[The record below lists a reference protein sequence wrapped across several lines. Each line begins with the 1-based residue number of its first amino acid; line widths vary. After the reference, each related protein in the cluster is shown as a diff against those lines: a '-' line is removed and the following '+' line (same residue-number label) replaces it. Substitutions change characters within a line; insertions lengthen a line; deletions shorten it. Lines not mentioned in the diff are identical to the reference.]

1 MVNKG
6 KGYREVRT
14 MIITIT
20 NNRGGVG
27 KSTTAQT
34 LAIGLAQKH
43 KKVLLIDLDPQCNTS
58 GTFKVDKAPN
68 NIYKVLKNE
77 CDIQDAIYSNN
88 LIDLISSSID
98 LSRADDEFK
107 RDAYF
112 YKMHKLIK
120 EQLDKIKN
128 NYDFIIIDTAPNLS
142 LMTTN
147 AIYSSDYVLIP
158 MLADIYSI
166 QGLSVINKQIEDIR
180 QGTDNKKVSII
191 GLLLTHYKA
200 QTLLNQGLK
209 DTLIDIS
216 QKINTKIYKN
226 TIRDSII
233 FSDSQATNNVCLLKY
248 PTHNATN
255 DYLGFINEFL
265 KDMEV

>member
-1 MVNKG
+1 
-6 KGYREVRT
+6 

-43 KKVLLIDLDPQCNTS
+43 KRVLLIDLDPQCNTS

-77 CDIQDAIYSNN
+77 CDIRDAIYSNN
-88 LIDLISSSID
+88 VIDLISGSLE

-120 EQLDKIKN
+120 EQLDKVKN

-166 QGLSVINKQIEDIR
+166 QGLSVINKQIQDIR
-180 QGTDNKKVSII
+180 EGTDNKKVSII

-200 QTLLNQGLK
+200 QTLLNKGLK
-209 DTLIDIS
+209 DMLNDIA

-248 PTHNATN
+248 PTHNATG

-265 KDMEV
+265 KDMEVNKK

>member
-1 MVNKG
+1 MV
-6 KGYREVRT
+6 
-14 MIITIT
+14 ITIT

-34 LAIGLAQKH
+34 LAIGLYQNN

-58 GTFKVDKAPN
+58 GTFKVEKAPN
-68 NIYKVLKNE
+68 NIYRAIKGE
-77 CDIQDAIYSNN
+77 CDIKDAIYKTNY
-88 LIDLISSSID
+88 IDIISSSLD
-98 LSRADDEFK
+98 LSRAEDEFK
-107 RDAYF
+107 QGVYQ

-120 EQLDKIKN
+120 EQIDKIKN
-128 NYDFIIIDTAPNLS
+128 DYDYIIIDTAPNLS

-166 QGLSVINKQIEDIR
+166 QGLDIINRQIQDIKE
-180 QGTDNKKVSII
+180 GTDNKRVKIS

-209 DTLIDIS
+209 DALNEIAERID
-216 QKINTKIYKN
+216 TKVYKN
-226 TIRDSII
+226 VIRDSII
-233 FSDSQATNNVCLLKY
+233 FSDSQATNSVCLLKY
-248 PTHNATN
+248 PSHNATL
-255 DYLGFINEFL
+255 DYVGFIKEFL
-265 KDMEV
+265 KDMEDNKNE

>member
-1 MVNKG
+1 
-6 KGYREVRT
+6 

-34 LAIGLAQKH
+34 LAIGLAQKN

-58 GTFKVDKAPN
+58 GTFKVNTAPN
-68 NIYKVLKNE
+68 NIYRVLKNE
-77 CDIQDAIYSNN
+77 CDIQDAIYTNN

-112 YKMHKLIK
+112 YKMHKLLK

-166 QGLSVINKQIEDIR
+166 QGLSVINKQIEDIKE
-180 QGTDNKKVSII
+180 GTDNKNVSII

-209 DTLIDIS
+209 DTLKEIS

-248 PTHNATN
+248 PSHNATA
-255 DYLGFINEFL
+255 DYIGFINEFL
-265 KDMEV
+265 KDMEVNKKWVII

>member
-1 MVNKG
+1 
-6 KGYREVRT
+6 

-43 KKVLLIDLDPQCNTS
+43 KKVLLIDIDPQCNTS

-112 YKMHKLIK
+112 YKMHKLLK

-166 QGLSVINKQIEDIR
+166 QGLSVINKQIQDIKE
-180 QGTDNKKVSII
+180 GTDNKKVSII

-209 DTLIDIS
+209 DMLNDIA

-248 PTHNATN
+248 PTHNATG

-265 KDMEV
+265 KDMEVNKKWVKET

>member
-1 MVNKG
+1 
-6 KGYREVRT
+6 

-77 CDIQDAIYSNN
+77 CDIRDAIYSNN
-88 LIDLISSSID
+88 VIDLISGSLE

-166 QGLSVINKQIEDIR
+166 QGLSVINKQIQDIKE
-180 QGTDNKKVSII
+180 GTDNKKVSII

-209 DTLIDIS
+209 DTLIEIS
-216 QKINTKIYKN
+216 KKINTKIYKN

-248 PTHNATN
+248 PTHNATG
-255 DYLGFINEFL
+255 DYLGFIDEFL
-265 KDMEV
+265 KDMEVNKKWVKET

>member
-1 MVNKG
+1 
-6 KGYREVRT
+6 

-34 LAIGLAQKH
+34 LSIGLAQKG

-68 NIYKVLKNE
+68 NIYRVLRGE
-77 CDIQDAIYSNN
+77 CDIQDAIYSNKY
-88 LIDLISSSID
+88 IDLISSSLD

-107 RDAYF
+107 RDAYI
-112 YKMHKLIK
+112 YKMHKLLK

-147 AIYSSDYVLIP
+147 AIYSSNYVLIP

-166 QGLSVINKQIEDIR
+166 QGLSVIDKQIQYIR
-180 QGTDNKKVSII
+180 EGTDNKEVKIS

-209 DTLIDIS
+209 DTLDEIS

-248 PTHNATN
+248 PNHNATL
-255 DYLGFINEFL
+255 DYQGFISEFL
-265 KDMEV
+265 KDMEGKKSE

>member
-1 MVNKG
+1 
-6 KGYREVRT
+6 

-43 KKVLLIDLDPQCNTS
+43 KKVLLIDIDPQCNTS

-112 YKMHKLIK
+112 YKMHKLLK

-166 QGLSVINKQIEDIR
+166 QGLSVINKQIQDIKE
-180 QGTDNKKVSII
+180 GTDNKKVSII

-209 DTLIDIS
+209 DTLIEIS

-233 FSDSQATNNVCLLKY
+233 FSDSQATNNVCLIKY
-248 PTHNATN
+248 PTHNATL
-255 DYLGFINEFL
+255 DYLGFIDEFI
-265 KDMEV
+265 KDTKK

>member
-1 MVNKG
+1 
-6 KGYREVRT
+6 

-77 CDIQDAIYSNN
+77 CDIRDAIYSNN
-88 LIDLISSSID
+88 VIDLISGSLE

-166 QGLSVINKQIEDIR
+166 QGLSVINKQIQDIKE
-180 QGTDNKKVSII
+180 GTDNKKVSII

-209 DTLIDIS
+209 DTLIEIS
-216 QKINTKIYKN
+216 KKINTKIYKN

-248 PTHNATN
+248 PTHNATG
-255 DYLGFINEFL
+255 DYLGFIDEFL
-265 KDMEV
+265 KDMEVNKK

>member
-1 MVNKG
+1 
-6 KGYREVRT
+6 

-77 CDIQDAIYSNN
+77 CDIRDAIYSNN
-88 LIDLISSSID
+88 VIDLISGSLE

-166 QGLSVINKQIEDIR
+166 QGLSVINKQIQDIKE
-180 QGTDNKKVSII
+180 GTDNKKVSII

-200 QTLLNQGLK
+200 QTLLNKGLK
-209 DTLIDIS
+209 DMLNDIA

-248 PTHNATN
+248 PTHNATG

>member
-1 MVNKG
+1 
-6 KGYREVRT
+6 

-77 CDIQDAIYSNN
+77 CDIRDAIYSNN
-88 LIDLISSSID
+88 VIDLISGSLE

-166 QGLSVINKQIEDIR
+166 QGLSVINKQIQDIR
-180 QGTDNKKVSII
+180 EGTDNKKVSII

-200 QTLLNQGLK
+200 QTLLNKGLK
-209 DTLIDIS
+209 DMLNDIA

-248 PTHNATN
+248 PTHNATG

-265 KDMEV
+265 KDMEVNKK

>member
-1 MVNKG
+1 MVNK
-6 KGYREVRT
+6 KRGYREVRT

-43 KKVLLIDLDPQCNTS
+43 KKVLLIDIDPQCNTS

-112 YKMHKLIK
+112 YKMHKLLK

-128 NYDFIIIDTAPNLS
+128 NYDFIIIDN
-142 LMTTN
+142 
-147 AIYSSDYVLIP
+147 
-158 MLADIYSI
+158 
-166 QGLSVINKQIEDIR
+166 
-180 QGTDNKKVSII
+180 
-191 GLLLTHYKA
+191 
-200 QTLLNQGLK
+200 
-209 DTLIDIS
+209 
-216 QKINTKIYKN
+216 
-226 TIRDSII
+226 
-233 FSDSQATNNVCLLKY
+233 
-248 PTHNATN
+248 
-255 DYLGFINEFL
+255 
-265 KDMEV
+265 

>member
-1 MVNKG
+1 
-6 KGYREVRT
+6 

-77 CDIQDAIYSNN
+77 CDIRDAIYSNN
-88 LIDLISSSID
+88 VIDLISGSLE

-166 QGLSVINKQIEDIR
+166 QGLSVINKQIQDIR
-180 QGTDNKKVSII
+180 EGTDNKKVSII

-209 DTLIDIS
+209 DTLIEIS
-216 QKINTKIYKN
+216 KKINTKIYKN

-248 PTHNATN
+248 PTHNATG

-265 KDMEV
+265 KDMEVNKK

>member
-1 MVNKG
+1 
-6 KGYREVRT
+6 

-34 LAIGLAQKH
+34 LSIGLAQKG

-68 NIYKVLKNE
+68 NIYRVLKGE
-77 CDIQDAIYSNN
+77 CNITDAIYNN
-88 LIDLISSSID
+88 NYIDLISSSIE

-120 EQLDKIKN
+120 EQLDTIKDR
-128 NYDFIIIDTAPNLS
+128 YDYIIMDTAPNLS

-166 QGLSVINKQIEDIR
+166 QGLSIINKQIQDIR
-180 QGTDNKKVSII
+180 EGTDNKTVKII

-216 QKINTKIYKN
+216 QKIDTKIYKN

-248 PTHNATN
+248 PTHKATD
-255 DYLGFINEFL
+255 DYIGFINEFL
-265 KDMEV
+265 KDTEGNKIEW

>member
-1 MVNKG
+1 
-6 KGYREVRT
+6 

-77 CDIQDAIYSNN
+77 CDIRDAIYSNN
-88 LIDLISSSID
+88 VIDLISGSLE

-166 QGLSVINKQIEDIR
+166 QGLSVINKQIQDIKE
-180 QGTDNKKVSII
+180 GTDNKKVSII

-209 DTLIDIS
+209 DMLNDIA

-248 PTHNATN
+248 PTHNATG

-265 KDMEV
+265 KDMEVNKKWVKET

>member
-1 MVNKG
+1 
-6 KGYREVRT
+6 

-43 KKVLLIDLDPQCNTS
+43 KKVLLIDIDPQCNTS

-112 YKMHKLIK
+112 YKMHKLLK
-120 EQLDKIKN
+120 EQLDKIKG

-166 QGLSVINKQIEDIR
+166 QGLSVINKQIQDIR
-180 QGTDNKKVSII
+180 EGTDNKKVSII

-209 DTLIDIS
+209 DTLIEIS

-226 TIRDSII
+226 TIRESII
-233 FSDSQATNNVCLLKY
+233 FSDSQATNSVCLLKY
-248 PTHNATN
+248 PSHNATA
-255 DYLGFINEFL
+255 DYLGFIDEFL
-265 KDMEV
+265 KDMEVNKKWKEI

>member
-1 MVNKG
+1 
-6 KGYREVRT
+6 

-77 CDIQDAIYSNN
+77 CDIRDAIYSNN
-88 LIDLISSSID
+88 VIDLISGSLE

-166 QGLSVINKQIEDIR
+166 QGLSVINKQIQDIKE
-180 QGTDNKKVSII
+180 GTDNKKVSII

-209 DTLIDIS
+209 DTLIEIS
-216 QKINTKIYKN
+216 KKINTKIYKN

-248 PTHNATN
+248 PTHNATG

-265 KDMEV
+265 KDMEVNKK

>member
-1 MVNKG
+1 
-6 KGYREVRT
+6 

-77 CDIQDAIYSNN
+77 CDIRDAIYSNN
-88 LIDLISSSID
+88 VIDLISGSLE

-166 QGLSVINKQIEDIR
+166 QGLSVINKQIQDIR
-180 QGTDNKKVSII
+180 EGTDNKKVSII

-200 QTLLNQGLK
+200 QTLLNKGLK
-209 DTLIDIS
+209 DMLNDIA

-248 PTHNATN
+248 PTHNATG

>member
-1 MVNKG
+1 
-6 KGYREVRT
+6 

-77 CDIQDAIYSNN
+77 CDIRDAIYSNN
-88 LIDLISSSID
+88 VIDLISGSLE

-166 QGLSVINKQIEDIR
+166 QGLSVINKQIQDIKE
-180 QGTDNKKVSII
+180 GTDNKKVSII

-200 QTLLNQGLK
+200 QTLLNKGLK
-209 DTLIDIS
+209 DMLNDIA

-248 PTHNATN
+248 PTHNATG

-265 KDMEV
+265 KDMEVNKK

>member
-1 MVNKG
+1 
-6 KGYREVRT
+6 

-34 LAIGLAQKH
+34 LSVGLAQKG

-58 GTFKVDKAPN
+58 ATFRVEKAPN

-77 CDIQDAIYSNN
+77 CSISESIYGNN
-88 LIDLISSSID
+88 LIDIIGSSIE

-112 YKMHKLIK
+112 YKMHKLLK
-120 EQLDKIKN
+120 EQLDKIKS

-166 QGLSVINKQIEDIR
+166 QGLSVINKQIQDIR
-180 QGTDNKKVSII
+180 EGTDNKEVSII

-209 DTLIDIS
+209 DMLVDIA

-233 FSDSQATNNVCLLKY
+233 FSDSQARNNVCLLKY
-248 PTHNATN
+248 PNHNATL
-255 DYLGFINEFL
+255 DYLGFIDEFL
-265 KDMEV
+265 KDMEGKKNEW

>member
-1 MVNKG
+1 
-6 KGYREVRT
+6 

-77 CDIQDAIYSNN
+77 CDIRDAIYSNN
-88 LIDLISSSID
+88 VIDLISGSLE

-166 QGLSVINKQIEDIR
+166 QGLSVINKQIQDIR
-180 QGTDNKKVSII
+180 EGTDNKKVSII

-209 DTLIDIS
+209 DTLIEIS
-216 QKINTKIYKN
+216 KKINTKIYKN

-248 PTHNATN
+248 PTHNATG

-265 KDMEV
+265 KDMEVNKKWVKET